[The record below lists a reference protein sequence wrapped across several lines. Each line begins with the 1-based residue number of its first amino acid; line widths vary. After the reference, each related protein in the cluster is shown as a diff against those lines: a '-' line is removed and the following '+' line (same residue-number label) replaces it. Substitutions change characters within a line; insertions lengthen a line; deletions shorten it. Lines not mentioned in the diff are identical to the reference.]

1 LSVYASAATEHKKI
15 EGRVRS
21 ECGAPANTMSH
32 ETSDIPP
39 NEESSYEQV
48 IDYHSIFQDVLWDLV
63 RVTHCHGC
71 GRKKN
76 VCFFGYV
83 GEYCSKYCYKAS
95 CCHDEVYE
103 SRGDDSIGHD
113 PETCGWCCGCYP
125 LSRANTLYHQSTHR
139 HRNPSGEYWPMLD
152 YRLPCYND
160 IIRTKRVV
168 CIPGY
173 NDGYFP
179 PNYTGP
185 CS

>member
-1 LSVYASAATEHKKI
+1 MSHQATTYSEHVDI
-15 EGRVRS
+15 
-21 ECGAPANTMSH
+21 NTMSP
-32 ETSDIPP
+32 SDQ
-39 NEESSYEQV
+39 EE
-48 IDYHSIFQDVLWDLV
+48 IDYHSIFQDVLSDLV

-83 GEYCSKYCYKAS
+83 GEYCKKICYKES

-103 SRGDDSIGHD
+103 SRGEDAIGHD
-113 PETCGWCCGCYP
+113 PETCGWCHQYP
-125 LSRANTLYHQSTHR
+125 LSRANTLYHQFSHR
-139 HRNPSGEYWPMLD
+139 CCNPSGEYWPMLN

-160 IIRTKRVV
+160 IIREKRVV

-185 CS
+185 Y